1 MKKKRKFFFKN
12 GGPNTPPSP
21 QFLNQFL
28 KGAVADPIWVRL
40 RIATRYGILDNMVY
54 MGTVNNSNNT

>member
-1 MKKKRKFFFKN
+1 MKDQT
-12 GGPNTPPSP
+12 PPPSP
-21 QFLNQFL
+21 PQFL